1 MPRVIDEPTLTR
13 LLGSIE
19 ANNLVLLCGAGVSIA
34 SPSNLLP
41 ARQVAQICY
50 DKYRPVEKLPSAFRD
65 DICRLAGH
73 FYDSGQL
80 QSVFLKGLVPWNDL
94 VGEPNS
100 GHQAIGD
107 LLATRAASAALT
119 TNFDTMIEQWAKSH
133 KLAMRGAVEPAEAAP
148 FANVTAPLLK
158 LHGCIDRNRDETLWA
173 LQQLEEPGVQNRVS
187 SWAQWI
193 HLNLPG
199 KDLLIIG
206 FWTDWN
212 YLNGAINT
220 VLTGHGLA
228 SVTVIDPLSA
238 ADLQVNAPALWS
250 TLQLGTFNHVQ
261 ASGNV
266 ALEELRVAFSRV
278 WLRKFFQFGK
288 PLIDASD
295 GGCSPAAFEPPDGPV
310 SDLYN
315 MRRDAEGIPYHR
327 AAQSQEPTPMCTQA
341 AFAHL
346 LLWRANPARR
356 AAWYDLGGQSVR
368 VVNGGGQMLSTVRE
382 RYLEPPAVVQADV
395 VVCAGA
401 TDLGVPGH
409 LISRGYGAS
418 TVRPAPGGTSKWIT
432 LEAAMDEWH
441 L

>member
-1 MPRVIDEPTLTR
+1 
-13 LLGSIE
+13 
-19 ANNLVLLCGAGVSIA
+19 
-34 SPSNLLP
+34 
-41 ARQVAQICY
+41 
-50 DKYRPVEKLPSAFRD
+50 
-65 DICRLAGH
+65 
-73 FYDSGQL
+73 
-80 QSVFLKGLVPWNDL
+80 
-94 VGEPNS
+94 
-100 GHQAIGD
+100 
-107 LLATRAASAALT
+107 
-119 TNFDTMIEQWAKSH
+119 MIEQWAKSH
-133 KLAMRGAVEPAEAAP
+133 KLAMRGAVEPAEATP

-173 LQQLEEPGVQNRVS
+173 LQQLEDPGVQNRVS

-278 WLRKFFQFGK
+278 WLRKFFRFGK

-327 AAQSQEPTPMCTQA
+327 AAQLREPPPMCTQA

-346 LLWRANPARR
+346 LLLRANPARR

-382 RYLEPPAVVQADV
+382 RYLEPPAAVQADV